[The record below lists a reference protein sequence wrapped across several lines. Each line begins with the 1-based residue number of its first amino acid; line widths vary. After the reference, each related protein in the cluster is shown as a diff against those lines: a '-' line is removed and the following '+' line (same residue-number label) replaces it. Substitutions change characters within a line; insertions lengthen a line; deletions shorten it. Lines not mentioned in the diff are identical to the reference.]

1 MIKYITLIC
10 NGLLLV
16 SVASIFYVI
25 RNSKNIPVK
34 RKNNILL
41 TTIVVNIIVVLL
53 FIIIYF
59 QL

>member
-10 NGLLLV
+10 SGILLV

-34 RKNNILL
+34 RKNKILL
-41 TTIVVNIIVVLL
+41 STIVVNILVVLV